1 MLPLKVVLKVLIK
14 PKHLS
19 TQVTLNVFA
28 FQMNDLN
35 VIRKV
40 FPLYERTWAEFT
52 FERFQLFMISCNVSF
67 QFFILQNK
75 MGTNDIISAVLLN
88 KNLAN

>member
-1 MLPLKVVLKVLIK
+1 MLSLKVILQVLIK

-40 FPLYERTWAEFT
+40 FPLYERAWTEFT

-67 QFFILQNK
+67 QFFILQNNIV
-75 MGTNDIISAVLLN
+75 TDDTASVIL
-88 KNLAN
+88 

>member
-1 MLPLKVVLKVLIK
+1 MLPLKMILQVLIK

-52 FERFQLFMISCNVSF
+52 FERFQLFMIFCNVSF
-67 QFFILQNK
+67 QFFILQNNIV
-75 MGTNDIISAVLLN
+75 TNDIMLAVL
-88 KNLAN
+88 

>member
-1 MLPLKVVLKVLIK
+1 MLPLKVILKVLIK

-40 FPLYERTWAEFT
+40 FPVNERTWAEFT

-67 QFFILQNK
+67 QFFILKNNIV
-75 MGTNDIISAVLLN
+75 TNDTVSAIS
-88 KNLAN
+88 